1 MKIRLL
7 VNQEEREKIKDE
19 LTSKGYEINDT
30 TYEYTL
36 VSNSPMDKLIGFEKK
51 DMYLLNPKE
60 VVYFE
65 SFRNDIVCHIKDRNY
80 MVKYKLYEIE
90 NLFSGG
96 MYLRVS
102 NSFIV
107 NLDHIT
113 SIRPTM
119 NSKFILTMSND
130 DKVEVT
136 RSYYALFKNFIE
148 GGSK

>member
-7 VNQEEREKIKDE
+7 VNQEERKKIEDE
-19 LTSKGYEINDT
+19 LISKGYEINDAD
-30 TYEYTL
+30 YEYTL
-36 VSNSPMDKLIGFEKK
+36 VSNSPVDKLIGFEKK

-65 SFRNDIVCHIKDRNY
+65 SFGNDIICHIKDRSY
-80 MVKYKLYEIE
+80 KVKYKLYEIE

-96 MYLRVS
+96 MYMRVS

-107 NLDHIT
+107 NIAHIT

-148 GGSK
+148 GGIK